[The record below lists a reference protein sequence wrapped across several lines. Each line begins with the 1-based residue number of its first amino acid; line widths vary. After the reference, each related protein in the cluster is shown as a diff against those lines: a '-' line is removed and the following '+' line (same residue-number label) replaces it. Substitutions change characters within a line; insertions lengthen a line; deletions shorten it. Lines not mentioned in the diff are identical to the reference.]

1 MSYTFRKAVRADT
14 TVLIA
19 LAGPSGGGK
28 TFSALRLARGIVG
41 PKDKIAMI
49 DTEAGRALHYSDQFS
64 FDYLDMKPPFSPENY
79 AKAVVAAEE
88 AGYHAIIVDS
98 MSHEW
103 NGDGGCQDMHDAAHE
118 KLGNTEQ
125 TNILAWRD
133 AKLDHKRMMARFLQ
147 TRSHLIFC
155 LRAEEK
161 IKFTKDQQTGK
172 MKIEPAGWMPLC
184 EKNFMYEMTASFM
197 LLDDRPGIGR
207 PIKLQEQMKPFF
219 NPKEFINEH
228 AGEQLAKW
236 AAGGNYKAAEDKGL
250 SDEKSLTYGLQSQD
264 APLPLSTDPPVHG
277 HGETMEQYVERYA
290 VTLRV
295 CERTPQAITHA
306 FNAIP
311 EDIRQD
317 CFATYQTQLKSLNK
331 KK

>member
-28 TFSALRLARGIVG
+28 TYSALRLARGIVG
-41 PKDKIAMI
+41 PRGKLAMI
-49 DTEAGRALHYSDQFS
+49 DTEAGRALHYSDQFD
-64 FDYLDMKPPFSPENY
+64 FDHLDLKPPFSPENY
-79 AKAVVAAEE
+79 AKAVAAAEA
-88 AGYHAIIVDS
+88 AGYHAIIIDS

-133 AKLDHKRMMARFLQ
+133 AKLDHKRMMSRFLQ
-147 TRSHLIFC
+147 TRSHVIFC

-161 IKFTKDQQTGK
+161 IKFLKDPQTGK
-172 MKIEPAGWMPLC
+172 MKIEPVGWMPLC
-184 EKNFMYEMTASFM
+184 EKNVMYEMTASFM
-197 LLDDRPGIGR
+197 LLDDHPGVGR

-219 NPKEFINEH
+219 NPKNCIDEF

-236 AAGGNYKAAEDKGL
+236 AAGGTEKAAKDGGTNQ
-250 SDEKSLTYGLQSQD
+250 SLHTNSPHASSNQD
-264 APLPLSTDPPVHG
+264 APCPLLGIQSVINDLNAAPDTAAKSHLFNEAMALPYSEPDKK
-277 HGETMEQYVERYA
+277 
-290 VTLRV
+290 
-295 CERTPQAITHA
+295 
-306 FNAIP
+306 
-311 EDIRQD
+311 
-317 CFATYQTQLKSLNK
+317 QLIAAMKKSGNSR
-331 KK
+331 

>member
-28 TFSALRLARGIVG
+28 TYSALRLARGIVG
-41 PKDKIAMI
+41 PRGKFAMI
-49 DTEAGRALHYSDQFS
+49 DTEAGRALHYSDQFD
-64 FDYLDMKPPFSPENY
+64 FDHLDLKPPFSPENY
-79 AKAVVAAEE
+79 AKAVAAAEA
-88 AGYHAIIVDS
+88 AGYHAIIIDS

-133 AKLDHKRMMARFLQ
+133 AKLDHKRMMSRFLQ
-147 TRSHLIFC
+147 TRSHVIFC

-161 IKFTKDQQTGK
+161 IKFLKDPQTGK
-172 MKIEPAGWMPLC
+172 MKIEPVGWMPLC

-197 LLDDRPGIGR
+197 LLDDHPGVGR

-219 NPKEFINEH
+219 NPKNCLDEF

-236 AAGGNYKAAEDKGL
+236 AAGGTEKAAKDGAGQGL
-250 SDEKSLTYGLQSQD
+250 EAPAIPQQASD
-264 APLPLSTDPPVHG
+264 APLPQPDIFVQSSAMADHELMIDESENLSKAQSAWQDVTADTRLTSQQKA
-277 HGETMEQYVERYA
+277 ELYQRYQRKCK
-290 VTLRV
+290 TL
-295 CERTPQAITHA
+295 
-306 FNAIP
+306 
-311 EDIRQD
+311 
-317 CFATYQTQLKSLNK
+317 SGK
-331 KK
+331 K

>member
-28 TFSALRLARGIVG
+28 TYSALRLARGIVG
-41 PKDKIAMI
+41 PRGKLAMI
-49 DTEAGRALHYSDQFS
+49 DTEAGRALHYSDQFD
-64 FDYLDMKPPFSPENY
+64 FDHLDLKPPFSPENY
-79 AKAVVAAEE
+79 AKAVAAAEA
-88 AGYHAIIVDS
+88 AGYHAIIIDS

-133 AKLDHKRMMARFLQ
+133 AKLDHKRMMSRFLQ
-147 TRSHLIFC
+147 TRSHVIFC

-161 IKFTKDQQTGK
+161 IKFLKDPQTGK
-172 MKIEPAGWMPLC
+172 MKIEPVGWMPLC

-197 LLDDRPGIGR
+197 LLDDHPGVGR

-219 NPKEFINEH
+219 NPKNCIDEF

-236 AAGGNYKAAEDKGL
+236 AAGTKDGATADTTAASIGEADVPASAPSSLLLAYKDQIMLSQSIAECSTTLNTALK
-250 SDEKSLTYGLQSQD
+250 DETLTVFEVTRLQE
-264 APLPLSTDPPVHG
+264 VG
-277 HGETMEQYVERYA
+277 KRKIVE
-290 VTLRV
+290 LRG
-295 CERTPQAITHA
+295 
-306 FNAIP
+306 
-311 EDIRQD
+311 
-317 CFATYQTQLKSLNK
+317 K
-331 KK
+331 K

>member
-28 TFSALRLARGIVG
+28 TYSALRLARGIVG
-41 PKDKIAMI
+41 PRGKLAMI
-49 DTEAGRALHYSDQFS
+49 DTEAGRALHYSDQFD
-64 FDYLDMKPPFSPENY
+64 FDHLDLKPPFSPENY
-79 AKAVVAAEE
+79 AKAVAAAEA
-88 AGYHAIIVDS
+88 AGYHAIIIDS

-133 AKLDHKRMMARFLQ
+133 AKLDHKRMMSRFLQ
-147 TRSHLIFC
+147 TRSHVIFC

-161 IKFTKDQQTGK
+161 IKFLKDPQTGK
-172 MKIEPAGWMPLC
+172 MKIEPVGWMPLC

-197 LLDDRPGIGR
+197 LLDDHPGVGR

-219 NPKEFINEH
+219 NPKNCIDEF

-236 AAGGNYKAAEDKGL
+236 AAGGTEKAAKDGAGQGL
-250 SDEKSLTYGLQSQD
+250 EAPAIPQQASD
-264 APLPLSTDPPVHG
+264 APLPQPDIFVQSSAMADHELMIDESENLSKAQSAWQDVTADTRLTSQQKA
-277 HGETMEQYVERYA
+277 ELYQRYQRKCK
-290 VTLRV
+290 TL
-295 CERTPQAITHA
+295 
-306 FNAIP
+306 
-311 EDIRQD
+311 
-317 CFATYQTQLKSLNK
+317 SGK
-331 KK
+331 K